1 MLIPRIITVDPTW
14 TIARIVRTAIDL
26 MDRPII
32 QVDVPGSAQV
42 LQELKQGCTLII
54 TNFEIDDDMK
64 GFELAMRVKRESP
77 DTAVIVMGD
86 DGDPGEFDPETAA
99 ESPYVYLSRPLDVQ
113 KFLRVLSAGLEG
125 RNLHEAYSP
134 QALPAPVI
142 NDEMG
147 PVPGLD
153 LDGAQDIIDSLL
165 SDLGAMAII
174 LSTRT
179 GEVLLERGAV
189 GYLNREQL
197 TAALLPAVLT
207 GIDVKEIVGGQ
218 MSSVQ
223 FYDGEEFDVF
233 LLTVGL
239 HHFLCVIFDGE
250 MGAKQFGAVNRFG
263 RRAVLDLIAKIGA
276 NAFFVQPKVKSE
288 EEPRIRRKPSKPR
301 EEEEEIILAKAELN
315 LTPVEPEP
323 QALHLEP
330 IADLNLDDIFG
341 KTVDDT
347 NMEDLFSLDEI
358 ERLASSALQQNMK
371 GKLDQDRAREIGL
384 LSD

>member
-1 MLIPRIITVDPTW
+1 
-14 TIARIVRTAIDL
+14 
-26 MDRPII
+26 
-32 QVDVPGSAQV
+32 
-42 LQELKQGCTLII
+42 
-54 TNFEIDDDMK
+54 
-64 GFELAMRVKRESP
+64 MRVKRESP
-77 DTAVIVMGD
+77 TTAVIVMGD
-86 DGDPGEFDPETAA
+86 DGDPGEFDSETAA

-113 KFLRVLSAGLEG
+113 RFLRVLTAGLEG
-125 RNLHEAYSP
+125 RDLQEAYNP
-134 QALPAPVI
+134 QSLPAPVI

-207 GIDVKEIVGGQ
+207 SSDVKEVVGGQ

-276 NAFFVQPKVKSE
+276 NAFFVQPKAKVE

-301 EEEEEIILAKAELN
+301 EEEEEIVLAKAELN
-315 LTPVEPEP
+315 LAPVESEP
-323 QALHLEP
+323 QTLHLEP